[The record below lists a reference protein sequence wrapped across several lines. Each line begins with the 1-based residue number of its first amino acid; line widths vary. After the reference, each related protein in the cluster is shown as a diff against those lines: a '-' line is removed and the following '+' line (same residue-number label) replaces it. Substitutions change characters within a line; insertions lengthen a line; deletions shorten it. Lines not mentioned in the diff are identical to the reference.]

1 MAVKRAMKTL
11 AAAVALL
18 IVALGDSGFA
28 QPRSVAAKFGFLGE
42 YELSAAISPQ
52 TSGAEHMLT
61 GPMTIRHV
69 GLCTHNGPDES
80 RGEIAVRVAETKSQI
95 NATFSFDGQQCIYK
109 GRVSRAHIG
118 ELVCPT
124 STIPFSIWFN
134 D

>member
-1 MAVKRAMKTL
+1 MKTL

-18 IVALGDSGFA
+18 IAALGAPGFA
-28 QPRSVAAKFGFLGE
+28 QTRSVAAKFGFLGE
-42 YELSAAISPQ
+42 YELSAAVSPE
-52 TSGAEHMLT
+52 TSGAEHTLA

-80 RGEIAVRVAETKSQI
+80 RGEIAVRIAEAKSQI
-95 NATFSFDGQQCIYK
+95 NATFAFDGQQCTYK
-109 GRVSRAHIG
+109 GRVSRANIG

-134 D
+134 E